1 MSKKNGLEVS
11 LSAGKSPA
19 TESTPLVPK
28 VVRYSKISMGLKKKN
43 SYFILHTNTFFRS
56 NCFDEYFI
64 KYVMLCDYIKMFR
77 DTYIFR

>member
-28 VVRYSKISMGLKKKN
+28 VVRYSKISMGFKKKTLTL
-43 SYFILHTNTFFRS
+43 YYTQTFFRS

-64 KYVMLCDYIKMFR
+64 KYAMLCDYIKMFR